1 MKILITGGAGF
12 LGLHL
17 AKYFSEHFV
26 GNKDF
31 CSLLDIA
38 EFDKKEYPKNCHFIK
53 ADIRNSTLMYQY
65 IKSMDYVIHAAAA
78 LPLWKEKD
86 IFDINVGG
94 TKNILEASFKN
105 KVKRVI
111 YVSSTAVY
119 GVPKKHPIYEND
131 RRVGV
136 GSYGQSKIEAENLCF
151 SYIKKGLNVT
161 IIRPKTFLGTHRL
174 GVFEIL
180 FDWIHDGKKIPVV
193 GSGNNRYQLL
203 DVDDLVEAIYL
214 FVVRSGHPQGVQRQ
228 QGHPK
233 GDLIY
238 NGAFNIGT
246 EKFTTVKK
254 DLEKVFIYASSERSE
269 SRSHNKNSSRQA
281 RTISKVF
288 PTPAFFVKKAL
299 WLFEKLKLSP
309 LYQWVYDTAD
319 KDSFVSV
326 KRLTET
332 LNWHPKY
339 SNSDALIKAYRWY
352 FKNYKE
358 IKSRGSGVTHTV
370 GWKQG
375 ILGLIKKTM

>member
-1 MKILITGGAGF
+1 MKVLITGGAGF

-17 AKYFSEHFV
+17 AHYFSKHFV
-26 GNKDF
+26 GNRHV

-38 EFDKKEYPKNCHFIK
+38 DFDRKEYPKNCRFIK
-53 ADIRNSTLMYQY
+53 ADIRNITSMYRY
-65 IKSMDYVIHAAAA
+65 IKGMDFIIHAAAG
-78 LPLWKEKD
+78 LPLWKTKD
-86 IFDINVGG
+86 IFEINVGG
-94 TKNILEASFKN
+94 TKNVLQVSLRH

-111 YVSSTAVY
+111 YISSTAVY
-119 GVPKKHPIYEND
+119 GVPEKHPIYED
-131 RRVGV
+131 EERVGV
-136 GSYGQSKIEAENLCF
+136 GPYGQSKIEAEDLCF
-151 SYIKKGLNVT
+151 QYIKKGLNVT

-180 FDWIHDGKKIPVV
+180 FDWIHDGKKIPII
-193 GSGNNRYQLL
+193 GSGINQYQLL

-214 FVVRSGHPQGVQRQ
+214 FT
-228 QGHPK
+228 QGHTLK
-233 GDLIY
+233 GQTFKSMSL
-238 NGAFNIGT
+238 NRTFNIGA

-254 DLEKVFIYASSERSE
+254 DLTTMFKAVGSKSRVFS
-269 SRSHNKNSSRQA
+269 
-281 RTISKVF
+281 
-288 PTPAFFVKKAL
+288 TPAFLVKKTL

-375 ILGLIKKTM
+375 ILGLIKKFF